1 MEIVC
6 TNYSLVQ
13 LQIRPDRQMS
23 MWSAT
28 WPREVQSLA
37 KNLLSTA
44 ENSKR
49 GQHVHLNIGSADLQ
63 ANKDITQQLVFVDRD
78 YDKQAKLEEL
88 LDQITGESGSKVLV
102 FCKTK
107 RSADYIE
114 EVRSK

>member
-1 MEIVC
+1 MGKESGKN
-6 TNYSLVQ
+6 TNIYLGASLSRAFAHS
-13 LQIRPDRQMS
+13 LFAFSISPPSSRGISLWHTLLWR
-23 MWSAT
+23 SAC
-28 WPREVQSLA
+28 
-37 KNLLSTA
+37 
-44 ENSKR
+44 
-49 GQHVHLNIGSADLQ
+49 
-63 ANKDITQQLVFVDRD
+63 QLVFVDRD